1 MLISRLKVSTVNVHI
16 SNTLFRHLVVIDS
29 RFLARLFTIACAA
42 CLSSL
47 LALSVWREAYRRLKR
62 NLMEC
67 SPVIGSFS
75 VPGSWVLSG
84 MGDEDWKTGQRFISQ
99 LERRSHE

>member
-1 MLISRLKVSTVNVHI
+1 MLIGQVKLSTVNVHI

-29 RFLARLFTIACAA
+29 RFLARLFTITCAA

-47 LALSVWREAYRRLKR
+47 LVLSVWRAAYRRLKR

-67 SPVIGSFS
+67 SPAIGSFS
-75 VPGSWVLSG
+75 VLGNWGLSE
-84 MGDEDWKTGQRFISQ
+84 MGDED
-99 LERRSHE
+99 